1 MTGRAPR
8 HRNAPVGLPEAEVLT
23 HGLEAFAELGYDATS
38 VRELAK
44 RLEVSHNFIN
54 DRYASKA
61 GFWRAVMDAAMRPR
75 LARMASLVDDDSR
88 TDEERLRH
96 IVVEFYRD
104 AADLYAMNRVIA
116 DESGRDS
123 ERLDYLAEH
132 FIGPVFEQWRP
143 VLARL
148 LPDVPAETVFFAI
161 TGPALALTHEPLARR
176 LAGTEV
182 VTPAERHARAED
194 LARLVLDGLLP
205 RLGGQSLSSPA
216 S

>member
-1 MTGRAPR
+1 MTAR
-8 HRNAPVGLPEAEVLT
+8 HRNAPVGLPESEVLA
-23 HGLEAFAELGYDATS
+23 HGLDAFAELGYDATS

-61 GFWRAVMDAAMRPR
+61 GFWRAVIDEAMRPR
-75 LARMASLVDDDSR
+75 MARMESMVADAAH
-88 TDEERLRH
+88 TDEQRLRH
-96 IVVEFYRD
+96 IVAELYRD
-104 AADLYAMNRVIA
+104 AADLYVMNRIIA

-123 ERLDYLAEH
+123 DRLDYLTEH
-132 FIGPVFEQWRP
+132 FIGPVFELWRP
-143 VLARL
+143 LLVRL
-148 LPDVPAETVFFAI
+148 LPDVPPETVFFAI

-176 LAGTEV
+176 LSGTGE
-182 VTPAERHARAED
+182 VTPAERAARAED

-205 RLGGQSLSSPA
+205 RLSSPA

>member
-1 MTGRAPR
+1 MTTR
-8 HRNAPVGLPEAEVLT
+8 HRNAPVGLPESEVLA
-23 HGLEAFAELGYDATS
+23 HGLDAFAELGYDATS

-61 GFWRAVMDAAMRPR
+61 GFWRAVIEAAMLPR
-75 LARMASLVDDDSR
+75 MARMASMVADGSL

-96 IVVEFYRD
+96 IVSELYRD
-104 AADLYAMNRVIA
+104 AADLHAMNRIIA

-123 ERLDYLAEH
+123 DRLDYLTEH
-132 FIGPVFEQWRP
+132 FIGPVFELWQP
-143 VLARL
+143 VLIRL
-148 LPDVPAETVFFAI
+148 LPDVPPETVFFAI

-176 LAGTEV
+176 LSGTGEV
-182 VTPAERHARAED
+182 TAAERGARAAD

-205 RLGGQSLSSPA
+205 RLSSPA